1 MPKTQ
6 GYCSACRPDEKG
18 LKHDYFGAII
28 RDRELAILY
37 TDRGA
42 ERPDQG
48 GPMTGA
54 EWIALAIGVAIMA
67 VIGVTFWRMST
78 H

>member
-1 MPKTQ
+1 
-6 GYCSACRPDEKG
+6 
-18 LKHDYFGAII
+18 
-28 RDRELAILY
+28 
-37 TDRGA
+37 
-42 ERPDQG
+42 
-48 GPMTGA
+48 MTGA